1 MSPAVGL
8 LPVKRSELLRV
19 ITGAAVLSISQCLGR
34 PSQALAMDGK
44 LPALDAQAPDFELEA
59 AAQEGALAEKLQR
72 DAFLGSWLVLYFY
85 PRDFTSGCTL
95 EARGFQRDLADFKAA
110 GTAVVGVSADGTEEH
125 VSFCSSE
132 GLGYTLLSDPGGVVS
147 ERYGSWTSPFSQ
159 RHTFLIDAD
168 GILRARWAA
177 VSPSRH
183 SQEVLSTLQQL
194 QKQ

>member
-1 MSPAVGL
+1 MIDWYNWIVG
-8 LPVKRSELLRV
+8 
-19 ITGAAVLSISQCLGR
+19 
-34 PSQALAMDGK
+34 
-44 LPALDAQAPDFELEA
+44 
-59 AAQEGALAEKLQR
+59 
-72 DAFLGSWLVLYFY
+72 
-85 PRDFTSGCTL
+85 
-95 EARGFQRDLADFKAA
+95 
-110 GTAVVGVSADGTEEH
+110 GTVNGTEEH

-132 GLGYTLLSDPGGVVS
+132 GLGYTLLSDPGEVVS

-177 VSPSRH
+177 VSPSHH

>member
-1 MSPAVGL
+1 M
-8 LPVKRSELLRV
+8 KRSELLRV

-34 PSQALAMDGK
+34 PSQALAMEGK

-95 EARGFQRDLADFKAA
+95 EARGFQRDLSDFKAVGA
-110 GTAVVGVSADGTEEH
+110 AVVGVSADGTEEH

-147 ERYGSWTSPFSQ
+147 ERYGSWSSPFSQ
-159 RHTFLIDAD
+159 RHTFLIDPD
-168 GILRARWAA
+168 GILRARWED

-183 SQEVLSTLQQL
+183 SQDVLRTLKELQQS
-194 QKQ
+194 